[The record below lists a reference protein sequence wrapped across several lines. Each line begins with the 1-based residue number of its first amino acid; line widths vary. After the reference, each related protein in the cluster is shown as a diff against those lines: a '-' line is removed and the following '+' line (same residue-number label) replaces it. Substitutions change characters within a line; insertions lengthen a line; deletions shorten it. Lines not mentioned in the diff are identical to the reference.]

1 MTTVDA
7 PSVRVFAFEGGG
19 DDMDGPIKQITTD
32 VKFAKQHGLTS
43 VNSIN
48 LGRVTVQ
55 TAHFFWSCT
64 STLSVSPFCVR
75 HARPQPRVPAC
86 HAHGACFFAW
96 DAPLPHY

>member
-1 MTTVDA
+1 VSRLQELQMTTVDA

-55 TAHFFWSCT
+55 TAHFFWSCKYVH
-64 STLSVSPFCVR
+64 TLGVTRLRS
-75 HARPQPRVPAC
+75 
-86 HAHGACFFAW
+86 
-96 DAPLPHY
+96 